1 MGNLVCASLGH
12 TPQFSVSH
20 NRGSKCNI
28 TQLWPE
34 AWGTLYRHSGWGPT
48 TQRIL
53 KFQHLPAI
61 NHSIPIGLGYR
72 LITHVLPRGMKSP
85 AVCREP
91 LLQGREHGGED
102 EDEAVW
108 PYTKPSSPTLTF
120 CFLTFKNKEWCKYNS
135 LLLEA
140 GHWTDIVGPEVVYD
154 WSQSFYPLLKEKE
167 KAFLVSKTTGTEN
180 SGFHE
185 TACIHSV

>member
-1 MGNLVCASLGH
+1 MCFSWPHSPILSLTQQRLQVQHHPTMARSMGNSLSALGMGAYDPEDTEVPASSCHQPFHSYRFGLPVDH
-12 TPQFSVSH
+12 T
-20 NRGSKCNI
+20 C
-28 TQLWPE
+28 
-34 AWGTLYRHSGWGPT
+34 
-48 TQRIL
+48 
-53 KFQHLPAI
+53 
-61 NHSIPIGLGYR
+61 
-72 LITHVLPRGMKSP
+72 PRGMKSP